1 MNGVTEFSVKSL
13 PHQNE
18 SVPQCT
24 SNHSYPAIIFATA
37 GYTGNFFHEFTDLL
51 IPLFLTAHRYHGEV
65 QFLITNLRPFW
76 HKKYERFLKSLSR
89 YEVISIDKVSGN
101 INCYKSMTLGLY
113 AHREFAIDPLMPPLG
128 YTIADFTDFMRKSYS
143 LGRHALSK
151 RQKSPSKKP
160 RLLLISRRWS
170 RKLLNFNE
178 TARMA
183 TEMGFEVIIMDGGDK
198 ELDEFTQIVNS
209 CDVIVGVHGAALSYM
224 VFLPQNAVVIQIIPW
239 GRLEGLCW
247 CDYTFTVPKAK
258 LKYLE
263 YLTSLEE
270 SSLVNKYPR
279 DHPYIQDPFSVHV
292 KGWFNLK
299 EVYMNQDVTLDLQ
312 RFKGILVEALKHVKK
327 YK

>member
-1 MNGVTEFSVKSL
+1 MNGMREFSVKSL

-24 SNHSYPAIIFATA
+24 SNHSYLAIIFATA
-37 GYTGNFFHEFTDLL
+37 GYMGNFFHDFTDLL

-76 HKKYERFLKSLSR
+76 DKKYERFLKSLSR
-89 YEVISIDKVSGN
+89 YEVINIDKQSGN

-113 AHREFAIDPLMPPLG
+113 AHREFVIDPLMPPLG
-128 YTIADFTDFMRKSYS
+128 YTFADFTDFMRKSYS
-143 LGRHALSK
+143 LERHALSK
-151 RQKSPSKKP
+151 HQKSPPKKP

-178 TARMA
+178 TATMA
-183 TEMGFEVIIMDGGDK
+183 TEMGFEVIVMDGCDK

-209 CDVIVGVHGAALSYM
+209 CDVMVGVHGAALSYM
-224 VFLPQNAVVIQIIPW
+224 VFLPENAVVVQIIPW
-239 GRLEGLCW
+239 GRLEGLSW

-263 YLTSLEE
+263 YQASLEE
-270 SSLVNKYPR
+270 SSLVNKYPK

-292 KGWFNLK
+292 KGWF
-299 EVYMNQDVTLDLQ
+299 
-312 RFKGILVEALKHVKK
+312 
-327 YK
+327 